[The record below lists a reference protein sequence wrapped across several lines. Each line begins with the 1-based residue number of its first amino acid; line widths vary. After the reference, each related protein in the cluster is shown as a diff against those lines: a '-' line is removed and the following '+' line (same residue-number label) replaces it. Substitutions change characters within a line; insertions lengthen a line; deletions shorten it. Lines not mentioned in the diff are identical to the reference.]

1 MATIIIKIYNLYSA
15 LLSSENVF
23 TKMVSQTS

>member
-1 MATIIIKIYNLYSA
+1 MAEIIIKIYNLYSA

-23 TKMVSQTS
+23 AKMVSQNS